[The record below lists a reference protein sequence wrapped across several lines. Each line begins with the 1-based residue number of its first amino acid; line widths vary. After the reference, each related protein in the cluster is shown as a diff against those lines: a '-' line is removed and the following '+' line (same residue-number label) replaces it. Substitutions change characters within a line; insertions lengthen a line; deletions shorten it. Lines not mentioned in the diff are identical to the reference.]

1 VQRREFM
8 ILAGGTAMLP
18 LAALAQH
25 GWPEFP
31 RRGGLTGYGPDLA
44 EQYLLSGVY
53 MCGRIL
59 KGGKPQDLPVA
70 QPTKFKVVLNLKTMR
85 ALDIE
90 VPANIPRARRRGDRV
105 NRHCG
110 TFRHIQSR

>member
-1 VQRREFM
+1 MQRREFM

-59 KGGKPQDLPVA
+59 KGGKASRPTGGAADQVQGRAQPQDHESV
-70 QPTKFKVVLNLKTMR
+70 
-85 ALDIE
+85 
-90 VPANIPRARRRGDRV
+90 GY
-105 NRHCG
+105 
-110 TFRHIQSR
+110 